1 MFIIPIGTKTE
12 LALKPKITIGLIAVN
27 IIIAVITIP
36 LMMNTQGKLFNLQK
50 KRISK
55 QIKLYIIDHREELPN
70 NQYIER
76 ELNQRI
82 EEISVAKSYDQ
93 LNCRLYAIL
102 TFLGIDYDQLEQYG
116 AELGER
122 KENYYQNSFSES
134 SWLLQD
140 WKKLRAQEDQA
151 MNQNVNHTFGLVPQ
165 KMNRI
170 HTLITYQ
177 FLHGGIWHLIGNMIF
192 LWVVGCL
199 LEDSW
204 GRVNFLVFYLLGGVF
219 AGLVHCFQDTSS
231 VQPLIGASGS
241 IAAAMG
247 AFTVRH
253 FWTKIKFFYF
263 ILFFFRP
270 YWGTFHLPAFIFL
283 PFWFL
288 QQLGYKYISD
298 QIGGSGV
305 AYMAHIGGYIAG
317 LCTALTF
324 RATGFEEKYIV
335 PRINHNRIKAGVLK
349 DPRFERACEQ
359 MQQGNKE
366 RARMLLDQL
375 IRENPEDLQLLQ
387 DTTILYRE
395 NGLKDQYEKLSNL
408 LLKKLLI
415 ESKYQEAS
423 QLVTETIHQEEETPL
438 TPQYMMRV
446 ANWLVKNENYSQAHD
461 IYRSIINNN
470 SNTQI
475 TVKASISL
483 AKLQAHKLGDPH
495 GASTTLERA
504 AQLNIDTELDNRLL
518 ETRTHIEKAIEP
530 VESGINR

>member
-1 MFIIPIGTKTE
+1 MFIIPIGTKAE

-27 IIIAVITIP
+27 VIIAVITIP

-55 QIKLYIIDHREELPN
+55 QIKLYILDHREELPN
-70 NQYIER
+70 NRYIER
-76 ELNQRI
+76 ELDQRI
-82 EEISVAKSYDQ
+82 EEVALAKSYDQ

-102 TFLGIDYDQLEQYG
+102 TFMGIDYDQLEQYG
-116 AELGER
+116 TELGER
-122 KENYYQNSFSES
+122 TNSYYKNGFSES
-134 SWLLQD
+134 SWLFQD
-140 WKKLRAQEDQA
+140 WKKLKAQEDKVI
-151 MNQNVNHTFGLVPQ
+151 NQNVNHTFGLVPE
-165 KMNRI
+165 KMHRI

-204 GRVNFLVFYLLGGVF
+204 GRGNFLSFYLMGGAF

-288 QQLGYKYISD
+288 QQLTYKYISD
-298 QIGGSGV
+298 QVGGTSV

-317 LCTALTF
+317 LCTALTM
-324 RATGFEEKYIV
+324 RATGFEERFIV
-335 PRINHNRIKAGVLK
+335 PRINNKRIKAGVLK
-349 DPRFERACEQ
+349 DPRFNRACEE
-359 MQQGNKE
+359 MQRGNKE
-366 RARMLLDQL
+366 RARMLLSQL

-387 DTTILYRE
+387 DTTILYQE
-395 NGLKDQYEKLSNL
+395 NGLEDECTELSNRI
-408 LLKKLLI
+408 LKRLLI
-415 ESKYQEAS
+415 DSKYNEAA
-423 QLVTETIHQEEETPL
+423 QLITEAIHQEKEAAIN
-438 TPQYMMRV
+438 PQYMMRT
-446 ANWLVKNENYSQAHD
+446 ASWLVKNENYSQAHD
-461 IYRSIINNN
+461 IYRSIIHSNAN
-470 SNTQI
+470 SQI
-475 TVKASISL
+475 TIKASISL
-483 AKLQAHKLGDPH
+483 AKLQAHELNDPH
-495 GASTTLERA
+495 GASTTLEEA
-504 AQLNIDTELDNRLL
+504 ARLNIDPEWTNRLL
-518 ETRTHIEKAIEP
+518 ETRNQIEKTLEP
-530 VESGINR
+530 ADSMIDR